1 VKTKLIGIIGGI
13 GPESTIDYYRL
24 FVSIYREHRP
34 EGGYPPLLI
43 NSIDLARALKLVS
56 SGDLEGLAAYML
68 EEIRR
73 LARAGATHGLLS
85 SNTPHIVFDEIRR
98 ASPIPLI
105 SIVETA
111 CRAAAGRKLKKLG
124 LFGTRFTMQGGFYR
138 KVFERE
144 GMEVMVPEA
153 PDQEYIHGRYLD
165 ELVNGVVRAK
175 TRERFI
181 AIARRMK
188 KRQGIAALIL
198 GGTELPL
205 LLRGARGIGVPLLD
219 TARLH
224 VEAAVSELLSDVAE
238 R

>member
-1 VKTKLIGIIGGI
+1 MKLIGIVGGI

-24 FVSIYREHRP
+24 FISTYRERKP
-34 EGGYPPLLI
+34 DGGYPPVVI
-43 NSIDLARALKLVS
+43 NSIDLAKALKLVS
-56 SGDLEGLAAYML
+56 SNDLAGLAAYML

-105 SIVETA
+105 SIVETT
-111 CRAAAGRKLKKLG
+111 CRAAAERKLKRVG
-124 LFGTRFTMQGGFYR
+124 LFGTRFTMQGGFYQ
-138 KVFERE
+138 KVFVRE
-144 GMEVMVPEA
+144 GIAVAIPESG
-153 PDQEYIHGRYLD
+153 DQEFIHDTYLN
-165 ELVNGVVRAK
+165 ELVNGVVLAA
-175 TRERFI
+175 TRERYI

-188 KRQGIAALIL
+188 MDQGIEALIL

-205 LLRGARGIGVPLLD
+205 LLRDAIGIGMTLLD

-224 VEAAVSELLSDVAE
+224 VEAAVSELLSE
-238 R
+238 ETRR

>member
-1 VKTKLIGIIGGI
+1 MKPKLIGIIGGI

-24 FVSIYREHRP
+24 FVSIYRERRP

-56 SGDLEGLAAYML
+56 SNDLAALAAYLL
-68 EEIRR
+68 EEIHR

-85 SNTPHIVFDEIRR
+85 SNTPHIVFDEIEA

-111 CRAAAGRKLKKLG
+111 CRAAAERKLKRVG
-124 LFGTRFTMQGGFYR
+124 LFGTRFTMQGGFYQ
-138 KVFERE
+138 KVFARE
-144 GMEVMVPEA
+144 GIEVAIPESS
-153 PDQEYIHGRYLD
+153 DQKFIHDTYLN
-165 ELVNGVVRAK
+165 ELVNGIVRPE
-175 TRERFI
+175 TRERYI

-188 KRQGIAALIL
+188 AEQGIEALIL

-205 LLRGARGIGVPLLD
+205 LLRGAIDIGVMLLD
-219 TARLH
+219 TAHLH
-224 VEAAVSELLSDVAE
+224 VERAVAE
-238 R
+238 VLS

>member
-1 VKTKLIGIIGGI
+1 MKLIGIIGGI

-24 FVSIYREHRP
+24 FISTYRERRP
-34 EGGYPPLLI
+34 DGGYPPVVI
-43 NSIDLARALKLVS
+43 NSIDLAKALKLVS
-56 SGDLEGLAAYML
+56 SNDLAGLAAYML

-98 ASPIPLI
+98 GSPIPLI

-111 CRAAAGRKLKKLG
+111 CRAAVARKLKSVG
-124 LFGTRFTMQGGFYR
+124 LFGTRFTMQGGFYQ
-138 KVFERE
+138 KVFARE
-144 GMEVMVPEA
+144 GIAVAIPESG
-153 PDQEYIHGRYLD
+153 DQEFIHDTYLN
-165 ELVNGVVRAK
+165 ELVNGVVLAA
-175 TRERFI
+175 TRERYI

-188 KRQGIAALIL
+188 AEQGIEALIL

-205 LLRGARGIGVPLLD
+205 LLRDAIDIGMTLLD

-224 VEAAVSELLSDVAE
+224 VEAAVSELLSDEA

>member
-1 VKTKLIGIIGGI
+1 MKLIGIVGGI

-24 FVSIYREHRP
+24 FISTYRERKP
-34 EGGYPPLLI
+34 DGGYPPVII

-56 SGDLEGLAAYML
+56 SNDLAGLAAYML

-98 ASPIPLI
+98 SSPIPLI
-105 SIVETA
+105 SIVETT
-111 CRAAAGRKLKKLG
+111 CRAAVERRLKRVG
-124 LFGTRFTMQGGFYR
+124 LFGTRFTMQGGFYQR
-138 KVFERE
+138 VFARE
-144 GMEVMVPEA
+144 GIAVAIPESG
-153 PDQEYIHGRYLD
+153 DQDFIHDTYLN
-165 ELVNGVVRAK
+165 ELVNGVVLAA
-175 TRERFI
+175 TRERYI

-188 KRQGIAALIL
+188 TEQGIEALIL

-205 LLRGARGIGVPLLD
+205 LLRDAIGIGMALLD

-224 VEAAVSELLSDVAE
+224 VEAAVSELLSDEA
-238 R
+238 RR

>member
-1 VKTKLIGIIGGI
+1 MKTKLIGIIGGI

-34 EGGYPPLLI
+34 DGGYPPVLI
-43 NSIDLARALKLVS
+43 NCIDLARALKLVS

-68 EEIRR
+68 EEIHR

-85 SNTPHIVFDEIRR
+85 SNTPHIVFDEIES

-111 CRAAAGRKLKKLG
+111 CRAAAERKLRRVG
-124 LFGTRFTMQGGFYR
+124 LFGTRFTMQGGFYQ
-138 KVFERE
+138 KVFARRE
-144 GMEVMVPEA
+144 IEVAIPEA
-153 PDQEYIHGRYLD
+153 GDQKFIHDTYLN
-165 ELVNGVVRAK
+165 ELVNGVVRTE
-175 TRERFI
+175 TRERYI

-188 KRQGIAALIL
+188 AEQGIEALIL

-205 LLRGARGIGVPLLD
+205 LLRGAIDIGVALLD
-219 TARLH
+219 TAHLH
-224 VEAAVSELLSDVAE
+224 VERAVSELLS
-238 R
+238 

>member
-1 VKTKLIGIIGGI
+1 MKLIGIIGGI

-24 FVSIYREHRP
+24 FISTYRERRP
-34 EGGYPPLLI
+34 DGGYPPVVI
-43 NSIDLARALKLVS
+43 NSIDLAKALKLVS
-56 SGDLEGLAAYML
+56 SNDLEGLAAYML

-85 SNTPHIVFDEIRR
+85 SNTPHIVFDDIRR
-98 ASPIPLI
+98 TSPIPLI

-111 CRAAAGRKLKKLG
+111 CRATAERRLKRVG
-124 LFGTRFTMQGGFYR
+124 LFGTRFTMQGGFYQR
-138 KVFERE
+138 VFARE
-144 GMEVMVPEA
+144 GIEVAIPESG
-153 PDQEYIHGRYLD
+153 DQEFIHDTYLN
-165 ELVNGVVRAK
+165 ELVNGVVLAA
-175 TRERFI
+175 TRERYI

-188 KRQGIAALIL
+188 TEHGIEALIL

-205 LLRGARGIGVPLLD
+205 LLRDAIDIGMTLLD

-224 VEAAVSELLSDVAE
+224 VEAAVSELLADEA

>member
-1 VKTKLIGIIGGI
+1 MKLIGIVGGI

-24 FVSIYREHRP
+24 FISTYRERKP
-34 EGGYPPLLI
+34 DGGYPPVVI

-56 SGDLEGLAAYML
+56 SNDLAGLAAYLL
-68 EEIRR
+68 EEVRR

-111 CRAAAGRKLKKLG
+111 CRAAAGRRLKRVG
-124 LFGTRFTMQGGFYR
+124 LFGTRFTMQGGFYQR
-138 KVFERE
+138 VFARE
-144 GMEVMVPEA
+144 GIEVAIPESG
-153 PDQEYIHGRYLD
+153 DQEFIHDTYLN
-165 ELVNGVVRAK
+165 ELVNGVVLAA
-175 TRERFI
+175 TRERYI

-188 KRQGIAALIL
+188 REQGIEALIL

-205 LLRGARGIGVPLLD
+205 LLRDAIGIGMTLLD

-224 VEAAVSELLSDVAE
+224 VGAAVSELLSDEAG

>member
-1 VKTKLIGIIGGI
+1 MKLIGIVGGI

-24 FVSIYREHRP
+24 FISTYRERRP
-34 EGGYPPLLI
+34 DGGYPPVLI

-56 SGDLEGLAAYML
+56 SNDLAGLAAYML

-85 SNTPHIVFDEIRR
+85 SNTPHIVFDELRR

-111 CRAAAGRKLKKLG
+111 CRTAAERKLKRVG
-124 LFGTRFTMQGGFYR
+124 LFGTRFTMQGGFYQ
-138 KVFERE
+138 KVFARD
-144 GMEVMVPEA
+144 GIAVAIPGPE
-153 PDQEYIHGRYLD
+153 DQEFIHDTYLN
-165 ELVNGVVRAK
+165 ELVNGVVLAA
-175 TRERFI
+175 TRERYI

-188 KRQGIAALIL
+188 REQDIGALIL

-205 LLRGARGIGVPLLD
+205 LLRDAIGIGMMLLD

-224 VEAAVSELLSDVAE
+224 VEAAVSELLA
-238 R
+238 

>member
-1 VKTKLIGIIGGI
+1 MKLIGIIGGI

-24 FVSIYREHRP
+24 FISTYRERRP
-34 EGGYPPLLI
+34 DGGYPPVVI

-56 SGDLEGLAAYML
+56 SNDLAGLAAYML
-68 EEIRR
+68 EEVRR

-105 SIVETA
+105 SIVETT
-111 CRAAAGRKLKKLG
+111 CRAAAERKLKRVG
-124 LFGTRFTMQGGFYR
+124 LFGTRFTMQGGFYQ
-138 KVFERE
+138 KVFARE
-144 GMEVMVPEA
+144 GIAVAIPESG
-153 PDQEYIHGRYLD
+153 DQEFIHDTYLN
-165 ELVNGVVRAK
+165 ELVNGVVLAA
-175 TRERFI
+175 TRERYI

-188 KRQGIAALIL
+188 KEQGIEALIL

-205 LLRGARGIGVPLLD
+205 LLRDAIGIGMMLLD

-224 VEAAVSELLSDVAE
+224 VEAAVSELLSE
-238 R
+238 ETGR